1 MKSNEEPL
9 KALSSVMQWLSSPRG
24 GDNFYGRVMNG
35 CGRSVNRTI
44 QTAAVTLTRDGKYLF
59 LWHPEWFIGL
69 KMPERILTVIHEAGH
84 IVLRHLERFLRLKL
98 ATKDHE
104 TFMRFLGVMNLAADM
119 ASNDVTLRGFA
130 DTSTFAE
137 HKKMFIFPESEQYK
151 FPTGKSFEEYL
162 QLLIEKAKKEG
173 HDISSGKGDKPDW
186 LKNVDNF
193 VNPTHIPWWVDLSD
207 LTDAE
212 METLYQKSK
221 RESKKIVKKAVEQ
234 TAKQHGSLPGS
245 VQNLIDEMLAEPQIP
260 WEVMLRNL
268 LRGSISSKLAESTAW
283 PNVGLMTDEARQS
296 GLEPYP
302 GYQKDF
308 GFHIAVAVDTSG
320 SVSDED
326 FLKFMG
332 EIKGIMHTEKAVSI
346 QMMMFDCG
354 IQHEFLLESDQD
366 VQNECRSRYGY
377 GGTSFIAPLQRV
389 LRLDETAWESPEVE
403 RITKHVPAPD
413 LVVMFTDGYAPVHE
427 NEGGPIPKYL
437 PPCPLM
443 WVITSGGQIHDAM
456 GSWVV
461 KMEE

>member
-9 KALSSVMQWLSSPRG
+9 KALSAVMQWLSSPRG

-35 CGRSVNRTI
+35 CGRSI
-44 QTAAVTLTRDGKYLF
+44 SHQIPTAAVTLTREGKYLF
-59 LWHPEWFIGL
+59 LWHPEWFTSI
-69 KMPERILTVIHEAGH
+69 KMPERILVVIHEAGH
-84 IVLRHLERFLRLKL
+84 IVLRHLERFMRLKL

-104 TFMRFLGVMNLAADM
+104 TFMRFIGLLNVAADM

-137 HKKMFIFPESEQYK
+137 HKKMFIFPENEPYK
-151 FPTGKSFEEYL
+151 FEPGKSLEEYL
-162 QLLIEKAKKEG
+162 QLLIQKAKKEG
-173 HDISSGKGDKPDW
+173 YDPATGKGTMPQW
-186 LKNVDNF
+186 LKDIEQF
-193 VNPTHIPWWVDLSD
+193 INPKHIPWWVDLKD

-212 METLYQKSK
+212 METLYQKAK

-234 TAKQHGSLPGS
+234 TTKQHGSLPGS
-245 VQNLIDEMLAEPQIP
+245 VQSLIEDMLAEPQIP

-268 LRGSISSKLAESTAW
+268 LKGSISSKLAESTAW
-283 PNVGLMTDEARQS
+283 PNVGLMTEEARKN

-308 GFHIAVAVDTSG
+308 GFHVTVCVDTSG
-320 SVSDED
+320 SVSDEN
-326 FLKFMG
+326 FKKFMS
-332 EIKGIMHTEKAVSI
+332 EIQGIMKTEKAVSI
-346 QMMMFDCG
+346 QMIMFDYG

-366 VQNECRSRYGY
+366 VQNECRHRYGY

-389 LRLDETAWESPEVE
+389 LRLEDTPFESPDAI
-403 RITKHVPAPD
+403 RITKAVPNPD
-413 LVVMFTDGYAPVHE
+413 LVVMFTDGYAPIHE
-427 NEGGPIPKYL
+427 SQGGPIPKYL

-443 WVITSGGQIHDAM
+443 WVITADGQIDPAM

-461 KMEE
+461 KMED